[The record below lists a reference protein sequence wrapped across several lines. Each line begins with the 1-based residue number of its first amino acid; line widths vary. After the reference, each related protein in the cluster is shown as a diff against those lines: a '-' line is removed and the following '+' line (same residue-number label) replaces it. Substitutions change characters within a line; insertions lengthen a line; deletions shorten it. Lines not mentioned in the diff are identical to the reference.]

1 MCGSGHTGQSH
12 MTEQLTIILLAKL
25 LYSAPEIVPTVPPS
39 PLPTCCM
46 RLGGGGELPDASL
59 ACRLC
64 AWLEPNS
71 ASSLS

>member
-1 MCGSGHTGQSH
+1 MTGQ
-12 MTEQLTIILLAKL
+12 LIIILLAKS
-25 LYSAPEIVPTVPPS
+25 LYSAPEIVPMDPPS

-46 RLGGGGELPDASL
+46 RLGGGELPVASL